1 MSAPLVSII
10 LPCYNAHA
18 HLAQALD
25 SARAQTHPN
34 LEILIVNDGSTE
46 PETLLFLDALD
57 DDIRIVHQDN
67 GGLAAARNRAF
78 REAHGEFIL
87 PLDCDDW
94 LEPEAIT
101 LLLEAQ
107 QVAPFPAFAFPQII
121 LEGDAEGTLIKNYNY
136 FEQLF
141 VNQLPYCLLL
151 PRAAWE
157 EAGGYDESMW
167 PMGYEDWDF
176 NIHLGLE
183 GWRGVTVTKPLF
195 HYRVTQE
202 GMLLSLTCK
211 HHCTLWGGIRQKYA
225 AAFRLGVLWRA
236 WREWRQQPSTYP
248 LWIFFGWLAVA
259 KILPDAWAS
268 AMFNRM
274 RGHSHSQRVTRAT
287 REMDS

>member
-18 HLAQALD
+18 HLGQALE
-25 SARAQTHPN
+25 SVRAQTHPN

-46 PETLLFLDALD
+46 QETLEFLDALD

-78 REAHGEFIL
+78 RETHGEFIL

-107 QVAPFPAFAFPQII
+107 QAALFPAFAFPQII
-121 LEGDAEGTLIKNYNY
+121 LEGEAEGTLTKNYNH

-141 VNQLPYCLLL
+141 ANQLPYCLLL
-151 PRAAWE
+151 SRAAWE
-157 EAGGYDESMW
+157 EAGDYDESMR
-167 PMGYEDWDF
+167 PMGYEDWEL
-176 NIHLGLE
+176 NIRLGLK
-183 GWRGVTVTKPLF
+183 GWRGVTVAKPLF
-195 HYRVTQE
+195 HYRVAQD
-202 GMLLSLTCK
+202 GMLLSVSCK
-211 HHCTLWGGIRQKYA
+211 YHCTLWRGIRQKHA
-225 AAFRLGVLWRA
+225 PVFRLSMLWS
-236 WREWRQQPSTYP
+236 EWRKWSQQPSTYP
-248 LWIFFGWLAVA
+248 LGFFFLWLMVA
-259 KILPDAWAS
+259 KILPDTWAS

-274 RGHSHSQRVTRAT
+274 RRHSHSQRVTRAT
-287 REMDS
+287 REMNS

>member
-18 HLAQALD
+18 HLGQAIE

-46 PETLLFLDALD
+46 PDTLEFLNALD
-57 DDIRIVHQDN
+57 NDIRIIHQEN

-94 LEPEAIT
+94 LEPEAVA

-107 QVAPFPAFAFPQII
+107 RAASFPAFAFPQII
-121 LEGDAEGTLIKNYNY
+121 LEGEAEGSLTKNYNY
-136 FEQLF
+136 FEQFF

-157 EAGGYDESMW
+157 EVGGYDESMW
-167 PMGYEDWDF
+167 PMGYEDWEL

-183 GWRGVTVTKPLF
+183 GWRGVTVAKPLF
-195 HYRVTQE
+195 HYRVAQD
-202 GMLLSLTCK
+202 GMLLSLSSK
-211 HHCTLWGGIRQKYA
+211 HH
-225 AAFRLGVLWRA
+225 
-236 WREWRQQPSTYP
+236 
-248 LWIFFGWLAVA
+248 
-259 KILPDAWAS
+259 
-268 AMFNRM
+268 
-274 RGHSHSQRVTRAT
+274 
-287 REMDS
+287 